1 MPIYRLTTAET
12 ILRQYVIIADTEAD
26 ALEDWRPGLAKL
38 YEPQPVANPERVQHI
53 EEDPPPSGLDCPRCG
68 RVMAIPVGGGSE
80 CRYHDCRQ
88 S

>member
-12 ILRQYVIIADTEAD
+12 ILRQYVIEAPTQAA
-26 ALEDWRPGLAKL
+26 ALEQWQPGTV
-38 YEPQPVANPERVQHI
+38 YDSQPVPGWETIKHI
-53 EEDPPPSGLDCPRCG
+53 EEDEPYRLDCPRCG